1 MNVERPV
8 PPTQSENRQD
18 PRPKGW
24 GPLTRYALFVVAA
37 LGALAVWSSISGER
51 DEIRTVASIPTE
63 SRRELYGRILENLKF
78 CKAQSNDALKRF
90 CSAEAEFILAFPE
103 CDREC
108 KEFTRWSQPSPVR

>member
-8 PPTQSENRQD
+8 PPTESENRQD

-24 GPLTRYALFVVAA
+24 GPLTRYTLFVVAA
-37 LGALAVWSSISGER
+37 LGALAVWGSISGER
-51 DEIRTVASIPTE
+51 AEVHAVTSIPSE
-63 SRRELYGRILENLKF
+63 SRQQLHGRILENLKF

-108 KEFTRWSQPSPVR
+108 KELTRWSRPSPVR